1 MTIEIIDELDGG
13 GILELLT
20 RAISFAAGFET
31 KKDNFELSLTITDDA
46 RIQALNREFRNIDRS
61 TDVLSFPLIQ
71 RVPGGTAD
79 FWKEEDINPDT
90 GCVMLGDIVLS
101 LETAARQAE
110 EYGHSLEREAAYL
123 CVHSVLHLL
132 GYDHIDEQDKKIM
145 RAREEEIMNAF
156 GLGR

>member
-1 MTIEIIDELDGG
+1 MTIEIIDEMDAGD
-13 GILELLT
+13 ISELLS
-20 RAISFAAGFET
+20 RAISFAAEFET

-46 RIQALNREFRNIDRS
+46 RIRTLNREFRSIDRS

-71 RVPGGTAD
+71 RVPGEQAD
-79 FWKEEDINPDT
+79 FWKEEDIDPDT

-101 LETAARQAE
+101 LETAVRQAK

-132 GYDHIDEQDKKIM
+132 GYDHIEQADREIM